1 MAKWGSV
8 DYKELLEFQER
19 LEKISKQTD
28 AFFEALGK
36 DIAKRL
42 IAEAVKRTPVGQYP
56 SGSGKVGGTLR
67 RGWSAKDVTITKA
80 GRQWVIT
87 IYNRTE
93 YASYVEYGHRQTP
106 GRFVPVLEKR
116 LKAGW
121 VKGRY
126 MLTISEEELERELPA
141 IIEAKVTAWIKECFK

>member
-42 IAEAVKRTPVGQYP
+42 IAKAVKRTPVGQYP

-93 YASYVEYGHRQTP
+93 YASYVEYGHRTR
-106 GRFVPVLEKR
+106 GGK
-116 LKAGW
+116 GW

-126 MLTISEEELERELPA
+126 MLTISEEELERELPV